1 MKERKEE
8 KPKERRS
15 EERRR
20 ERERQRGEQRE
31 TERERGRQ
39 RERESGARRD
49 LKHSQAMVY
58 MRWGGAGNVHLDLH
72 KDRVFIS
79 HSLSVRTKTNWG
91 YKRSKSGCTSDP
103 LAPQLAPTVTFVSW
117 FMYLCVVLMMHP

>member
-15 EERRR
+15 EERERDREGNRERQR
-20 ERERQRGEQRE
+20 ERERK
-31 TERERGRQ
+31 TE

-103 LAPQLAPTVTFVSW
+103 LA
-117 FMYLCVVLMMHP
+117 HN